1 MLQVR
6 DLPDEVHS
14 ELRRRATAAGMSLSD
29 FAGQELARVTRRPSL
44 RDLLDRVAGRGDGEA
59 ITFQQAGESVL
70 AERPDE

>member
-14 ELRRRATAAGMSLSD
+14 ELRRRASAAGMSLSD

-44 RDLLDRVAGRGDGEA
+44 RDLLDQVANREHGEA
-59 ITFQQAGESVL
+59 MTFAQARESVVG
-70 AERPDE
+70 ERPDA